1 MADLKKIFEAW
12 TSVSLVLRIIIALI
26 AGVALAL
33 VFPGSE
39 YLYLIGEAFVW
50 ALKAVAPFLVFFLVV
65 AAISHSSYNVGSR
78 FKTVVK
84 LYLISTIIAAA
95 VATVVCYIWPA
106 TVTFVSV
113 YSSSYS
119 DEAYAIIRT
128 LVSKLI
134 CNPVDAFLNA
144 NFLGILT
151 WAIIIGL
158 FMRSHASETTKT
170 VSKDISN
177 IMAKVIGFVI
187 QFAPIGIFGL
197 IYNAVSENGL
207 DIFAEYGHLLIL
219 LVVSMLIVMFI
230 TNPLLAF
237 IVGRRNPYPLLLKCL
252 KGSAIT
258 AFFTRSSA
266 ANIPV
271 NLELCEELELDKD
284 FYSVSIP
291 LGATVN
297 MNGAAIT
304 ITVMTLAA
312 AFTLDIDLPIYM
324 AIALCVVAA
333 LSACGA
339 SGVNGGSLLLIP
351 LACSMLGI
359 PSDAAVELI
368 SIGFIIGV
376 IQDSLETALNS
387 SADVFFTAVADMRER
402 DTAAEISEPPAE

>member
-1 MADLKKIFEAW
+1 MVDFRKAYDTW
-12 TSVSLVLRIIIALI
+12 TSVSLVLRIIIALVVGI
-26 AGVALAL
+26 VVALVYPHSKFL
-33 VFPGSE
+33 FLLGD
-39 YLYLIGEAFVW
+39 AFIW
-50 ALKAVAPFLVFFLVV
+50 ALKAVAPFLVFFLVIT
-65 AAISHSSYNVGSR
+65 AISHSTFNLGAR
-78 FKTVVK
+78 FKTVIK
-84 LYLISTIIAAA
+84 LYLASTIIAA
-95 VATVVCYIWPA
+95 VIATVLCYLWPA
-106 TVTFVSV
+106 TVTFVSA
-113 YSSSYS
+113 YAPFYS
-119 DEAYAIIRT
+119 DEAYEIVEMI
-128 LVSKLI
+128 VSKLI
-134 CNPVDAFLNA
+134 CNPVDAFAEA

-151 WAIIIGL
+151 WAVIIGL
-158 FMRSHASETTKT
+158 FMKKYASETTKT

-177 IMAKVIGFVI
+177 IMAQVIGFVI

-207 DIFAEYGHLLIL
+207 DIFTEYGHLIIL
-219 LVVSMLIVMFI
+219 LVAAMVLVMFV

-237 IVGRRNPYPLLLKCL
+237 IVSRRNPYPLLLKCL
-252 KGSAIT
+252 RGSAIT

-271 NLELCEELELDKD
+271 NLKLCEELELDRD
-284 FYSVSIP
+284 FYAVSIP

-312 AFTLDIDLPIYM
+312 ANTLGISIPLYM
-324 AIALCVVAA
+324 AVALCVVAA

-359 PSDAAVELI
+359 PGDAASELI
-368 SIGFIIGV
+368 AIGFIIGV

-387 SADVFFTAVADMRER
+387 SMDVFFTAIADNRER
-402 DTAAEISEPPAE
+402 ALAGKGPDPGQ